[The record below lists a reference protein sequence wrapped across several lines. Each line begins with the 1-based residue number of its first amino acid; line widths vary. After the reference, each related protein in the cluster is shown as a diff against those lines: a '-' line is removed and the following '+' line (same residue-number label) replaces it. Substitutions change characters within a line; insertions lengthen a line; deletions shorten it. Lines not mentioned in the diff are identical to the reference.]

1 MSEAPAR
8 LWIDPEYIEDENDCV
23 SRVKIMHR
31 DVEYIRADLVDG
43 LVEAVEKVLRI
54 SDRNHDAWYAARAAL
69 AKVRGESD
77 D

>member
-1 MSEAPAR
+1 MNEAPAR

-54 SDRNHDAWYAARAAL
+54 SDRNHDAWYATRAAIAAL
-69 AKVRGESD
+69 KEEG
-77 D
+77 